1 MQTSQRGLLGQSP
14 LTLAGYSLMIVVAA
28 GLGYVLALEFESIEK
43 VPLPILVAV
52 SIFAVTYIA
61 ILSEKI
67 HRTTAGI
74 CGAVVMG
81 MAGHWLGF
89 YSQVEA
95 VAAIDWYTIGL
106 LFAMMVIVGM
116 LQKTGCFEYLAIITA
131 KKTKGDPW
139 KLMVLLGIVTTVV
152 SMAIDNVTTVVVI
165 APVTV
170 AICEILGIN
179 PIPILLSEALLS
191 DVGGVATLVGDPPN
205 MIIGSVTGLS
215 FNSFIIH
222 LGPPVLLSWIVC
234 LIVLRLVLWKE
245 LSEKPKNIEGL
256 LKMNEKEAITDIVT
270 LKKVLV
276 ALGIVIGL
284 FFLQGKLGLFPSSI
298 AMLGLAIAL
307 IWVQPDPD
315 EALREVHWSVL
326 LFFIALFVC
335 VGGIEKAGVLAT
347 VGDTIATYAHTN
359 PMLTCA
365 LLFWVAAISSA
376 IVDNIPFT
384 IAMVPIIQHLETE
397 GVNVMPLWWALAM
410 GVGFGGNGTPIGS
423 TANVVTVAVSE
434 RTKYPITMRIW
445 LKAGT
450 TTMVACC
457 IMGLAFELFFFDF
470 YQ

>member
-1 MQTSQRGLLGQSP
+1 MQTAQSGLLGHSP
-14 LTLAGYSLMIVVAA
+14 LRLVGYCFVIIVTAYIGMLVASKYETL
-28 GLGYVLALEFESIEK
+28 EK
-43 VPLPILVAV
+43 VPLTVGIAV
-52 SIFAVTYIA
+52 VIFSITYIA

-67 HRTTAGI
+67 HRTIAGI
-74 CGAVVMG
+74 CGAVAMG
-81 MAGHWLGF
+81 LAGHWLGF
-89 YSQVEA
+89 YSQVDA
-95 VAAIDWYTIGL
+95 VTAIDWYTIGL

-116 LQKTGCFEYLAIITA
+116 IQKTGFFEYLAIVTA
-131 KKTKGDPW
+131 KKTMGDPW
-139 KLMVLLGIVTTVV
+139 RLTVLLGIVTTVV
-152 SMAIDNVTTVVVI
+152 SMMIDNVTTVVVI

-170 AICEILGIN
+170 AICEILGVN

-222 LGPPVLLSWIVC
+222 LGPPVLISWVVC
-234 LIVLRLVLWKE
+234 LFVLKFVLWKE
-245 LSEKPKNIEGL
+245 MSQKPKNIEGL
-256 LKMNEKEAITDIVT
+256 LKMNENEAITDMAS
-270 LKKVLV
+270 LKKVLI
-276 ALGIVIGL
+276 ALGCVIGL
-284 FFLQGKLGLFPSSI
+284 FFFQGKLGLFPSSI
-298 AMLGLAIAL
+298 AMLGVAIAL
-307 IWVQPDPD
+307 LWVQPNPD
-315 EALREVHWSVL
+315 DALKEVHWSVL

-335 VGGIEKAGVLAT
+335 VGGIEKAGVLEI
-347 VGDTIATYAHTN
+347 VGSKIASYAHTS
-359 PMLTCA
+359 PMFTCA

-384 IAMVPIIQHLETE
+384 IAMIPIIQHLETE
-397 GVNVMPLWWALAM
+397 GVAVMPLWWALAM

-434 RTKYPITMRIW
+434 RTKYPITMRVW

-457 IMGLAFELFFFDF
+457 IMGLAFELLFFGF

>member
-1 MQTSQRGLLGQSP
+1 MQTSRNGLMGLSP
-14 LTLAGYSLMIVVAA
+14 LR
-28 GLGYVLALEFESIEK
+28 
-43 VPLPILVAV
+43 LVAYCFV
-52 SIFAVTYIA
+52 IIVTAYIGVLVASKFETLQKIPLHVGIAGIIFAVTYIA

-67 HRTTAGI
+67 HRTTASV
-74 CGAVVMG
+74 CGAVAIG

-89 YSQVEA
+89 YSQVDA

-106 LFAMMVIVGM
+106 LFAMMVMVVMI
-116 LQKTGCFEYLAIITA
+116 QKTGFFDYLAIVTA
-131 KKTKGDPW
+131 KKTMGDPW
-139 KLMVLLGIVTTVV
+139 RLTVLLGTVATV
-152 SMAIDNVTTVVVI
+152 GSLMINNVTIVVVM

-170 AICEILGIN
+170 AICEILGVN

-234 LIVLRLVLWKE
+234 LFVLKLVLRKE
-245 LSEKPKNIEGL
+245 LSQKPKNIEGL
-256 LKMNEKEAITDIVT
+256 LKMNENESITDRAT
-270 LKKVLV
+270 LKKVLI
-276 ALGIVIGL
+276 ALGIVVSL
-284 FFLQGKLGLFPSSI
+284 FFFQGKLGLFPSSV
-298 AMLGLAIAL
+298 AMFGVAIAL

-315 EALREVHWSVL
+315 DILKEVHWSVL

-335 VGGIEKAGVLAT
+335 VGGIEKAGILEI
-347 VGDTIATYAHTN
+347 VGNKISTYAHTN
-359 PMLTCA
+359 PLFTCA

-384 IAMVPIIQHLETE
+384 IAMIPIIQHLETQ
-397 GVNVMPLWWALAM
+397 GVGVMPLWWALAM

-423 TANVVTVAVSE
+423 TANVVTISVSE
-434 RTKYPITMRIW
+434 RTKYPITMRTW

-457 IMGLAFELFFFDF
+457 IVGLAFELIFFGF